1 MPFKGRQLGTADE
14 EKQST
19 VIAVVNSHVKR
30 IQCPADQFALERR
43 KIVDK
48 AEKDKTGRF
57 WKGLKKVLG
66 NGKIADFVA
75 IVSLFE
81 EKHVP

>member
-1 MPFKGRQLGTADE
+1 MDSRASIIT
-14 EKQST
+14 
-19 VIAVVNSHVKR
+19 VVNSRVKR
-30 IQCPADQFALERR
+30 IQCPADLFALERR

-48 AEKDKTGRF
+48 AEKDKIGRF
-57 WKGLKKVLG
+57 WKGLKKALG